1 MLSREEHKIR
11 NTQFW
16 EGFRN
21 HIKKVPSSNGRRM
34 NWLNYPSDVKDIYI
48 RLQCDSQGARL
59 CMDFQQKDE
68 GIRAI
73 MWEQMTELK
82 KVLEASIN
90 WETCWLPEC
99 ISPEGFHFGRISWEL
114 EGKNFYKDEDW
125 SDVYS
130 FFSDRI
136 IEFDEFYQEFK
147 EILITLSE

>member
-48 RLQCDSQGARL
+48 RLQCDAHGARL
-59 CMDFQQKDE
+59 CMDLQQKDE

-82 KVLEASIN
+82 KVLEASMN
-90 WETCWLPEC
+90 WETRWLPES
-99 ISPEGFHFGRISWEL
+99 ISPEGFHFGRIYWEL

-125 SDVYS
+125 PDVYT